1 MWLALRT
8 GSWLTRER
16 LRGYAI
22 LLILS
27 YVIGVI
33 GWFVALH
40 GLLDWTNRPF
50 GSDFAAFYAAGAMVA
65 DGTPAAAYD
74 LDAFIA
80 RQQALY
86 GPQTAIWAW
95 HHTPYAL
102 AICLAMASLPYLPSF
117 FVWQGVTLALY
128 LVMLRGWAKPSLA
141 LLGGAA
147 FPAVMVNLGHG
158 QTGFLIAALFGAA
171 LLALERRPLLAG
183 ALFGLIAVKPH
194 FGLLIP
200 FALMASG
207 RWRAFAAAGVTV
219 AAMTGASLA
228 AFGQDTFSAFVDSLV
243 FSQVQATEYS
253 HTGFYKLQS
262 AFTAVRLL
270 DGSIGLAYALH
281 GLLLAGLLAATLW
294 IWRSTADR
302 RLKAASLMTGSF
314 LAPSYILDYDMVLL
328 APAMAALVSYDLER
342 GFRPFEKSF
351 LALAFAMPI
360 LARLIAMTLFIPAGF
375 LTTLILFALIVAKA
389 RDSARAAAAAF
400 VEE

>member
-1 MWLALRT
+1 MWLPLRT
-8 GSWLTRER
+8 GSWITLER
-16 LRGYAI
+16 IRGYSV
-22 LLILS
+22 LLIVAYAVGMTALFLS
-27 YVIGVI
+27 
-33 GWFVALH
+33 LN
-40 GLLDWTNRPF
+40 GLLDGDNRPF
-50 GSDFAAFYAAGAMVA
+50 GSDFAAFYTAGAMVA

-74 LDAFIA
+74 LTAFIA
-80 RQQALY
+80 RQQALF
-86 GPQTAIWAW
+86 GPQTALWAW

-102 AICLAMASLPYLPSF
+102 AICLALASLPYLPAF
-117 FVWQGVTLALY
+117 FVWQGASLALY
-128 LVMLRGWAKPSLA
+128 LVMLRGWLKPPFA

-147 FPAVMVNLGHG
+147 FPAVFVNLGHG
-158 QTGFLIAALFGAA
+158 QMGFLIAALFGAA

-183 ALFGLIAVKPH
+183 ALFGLIAIKPH

-200 FALMASG
+200 FALIASG

-228 AFGQDTFSAFVDSLV
+228 AFGQETFSAFFKSLT

-294 IWRSTADR
+294 IWRSQADR
-302 RLKAASLMTGSF
+302 RLKAASLMTGAF
-314 LAPSYILDYDMVLL
+314 LAPPYVLDYDMMLL
-328 APAMAALVSYDLER
+328 APAMAALVSFDLER

-360 LARLIAMTLFIPAGF
+360 LARQIAMTLFIPAGF
-375 LTTLILFALIVAKA
+375 LTTLILFLLIVEKA
-389 RDSARAAAAAF
+389 RESARAGAAAF
-400 VEE
+400 VKE